1 MASSRRDSSPRRTST
16 NHPHSHS
23 SSTTTSTSAI
33 TNRQLSHLNS
43 QIAQLQANL
52 SDFNDLLTTSCD
64 QYKNIEMLGKIHA
77 SIFMASRKVFEEED
91 ALVQGNTNGD

>member
-1 MASSRRDSSPRRTST
+1 MATSNKSSSPRRTTTSL
-16 NHPHSHS
+16 NQS
-23 SSTTTSTSAI
+23 SSIQSSTSAI

-64 QYKNIEMLGKIHA
+64 QYKNIELLGKIHA
-77 SIFMASRKVFEEED
+77 SLFMASRKVFEEED
-91 ALVQGNTNGD
+91 AMNLNTTNGE